1 MAPVAEATEPR
12 PFAAASDAQPLSSAS
27 YTRKSSHEQPLAWR
41 SREVQQA
48 SHTTPAS
55 SSRRAGWNTSKIDPR
70 VRAASHSDPFTDPF
84 GDRTHAQTGM
94 TLALQAPGNEA
105 PSLQP
110 LNGGNFQPA
119 PAGEADNFQPTPR
132 SQFDPAPAFGQ
143 PEPPA
148 AALPPAAADPMPQP
162 ELQPEPAAPS
172 FQPAPSVE
180 PMPVEPMP
188 PRATLP
194 YDDMMGSGG
203 RPCDRVYNDRNCCD
217 ADLACQDFIS
227 RLKSDSIRKISL
239 DITPR
244 FQPDQTPEEDD
255 ATREDK
261 LRFAEPRDWRNRSGE
276 LLATGRLANL
286 IDGRAI
292 IADDAGAQVAAIP
305 LATLAE
311 DEICFV
317 AAWWRIPGECILGE
331 DRLVA
336 RNWMPSTVTWHA
348 SALCHKP
355 LYFEQVQLERYGHT
369 AGPIRGPIVAGAH
382 FFGSLITLPYQ
393 MAMHPPTEC
402 QYALGY
408 YRPGSCAPWMIPPV
422 PLSVRGAVAQAGFVV
437 GGIYVIP

>member
-1 MAPVAEATEPR
+1 MQQVA
-12 PFAAASDAQPLSSAS
+12 
-27 YTRKSSHEQPLAWR
+27 HN
-41 SREVQQA
+41 
-48 SHTTPAS
+48 TPAPS
-55 SSRRAGWNTSKIDPR
+55 ARRGNWNTSKIDPR
-70 VRAASHSDPFTDPF
+70 VRQASHVDPFTDPF

-94 TLALQAPGNEA
+94 TLALQAPGNEGA

-110 LNGGNFQPA
+110 IEGDGFQPA
-119 PAGEADNFQPTPR
+119 PEFVPGQPAPSTEPIPR
-132 SQFDPAPAFGQ
+132 SQFEPAPAF
-143 PEPPA
+143 PEPSTEPSTE
-148 AALPPAAADPMPQP
+148 PMPQP
-162 ELQPEPAAPS
+162 ELPPQRG
-172 FQPAPSVE
+172 FQPAPPAQPE
-180 PMPVEPMP
+180 PMPLEPMRP
-188 PRATLP
+188 KATDA

-227 RLKSDSIRKISL
+227 RLRSDSIRKISL

-244 FQPDQTPEEDD
+244 FQPDQSEEEDT
-255 ATREDK
+255 AIREDK
-261 LRFAEPRDWRNRSGE
+261 LRFAEPRDWRNRRGD
-276 LLATGRLANL
+276 LIATGRLANL
-286 IDGRAI
+286 EEGKAI
-292 IADDAGAQVAAIP
+292 IADDSGAQVAAIP
-305 LATLAE
+305 VSQLAD
-311 DEICFV
+311 DELCFI

-369 AGPIRGPIVAGAH
+369 AGPFRGPVVAGAH

-422 PLSVRGAVAQAGFVV
+422 PLSVRGALAQAGFVV